1 MNDFEVAPRSCPV
14 KPWNMEEGSEPAGCQ
29 LAPRSYTELLST
41 LFHFHR
47 QLTKPDTCLGFHSQ
61 VLFCHPDLFHKDI
74 RLSLLEPTETGL
86 HVCVRFFDRAVS
98 TMETGPRSCSTL
110 SVSSTPDKSQ
120 CRVVLA
126 PFSLLVCSS
135 ILHDCPTAVYKATGE
150 TRPAT

>member
-1 MNDFEVAPRSCPV
+1 MERGRRQRACRMPASPPFLHRTALYPVSFSQAAHKTRHLPRFPLSGPV
-14 KPWNMEEGSEPAGCQ
+14 LP
-29 LAPRSYTELLST
+29 PRPLPQRHMTFSPRA
-41 LFHFHR
+41 HR
-47 QLTKPDTCLGFHSQ
+47 NC
-61 VLFCHPDLFHKDI
+61 
-74 RLSLLEPTETGL
+74 GL
-86 HVCVRFFDRAVS
+86 CVCVQFFDRAVS